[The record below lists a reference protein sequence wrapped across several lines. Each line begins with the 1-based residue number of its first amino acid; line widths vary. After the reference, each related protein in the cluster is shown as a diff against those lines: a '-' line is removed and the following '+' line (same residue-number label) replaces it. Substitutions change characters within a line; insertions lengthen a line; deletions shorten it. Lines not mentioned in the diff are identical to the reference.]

1 VRAKR
6 WFVVDAEPGQY
17 GVRLL
22 QGGGVDQAEFADQ
35 AVLTGAPDAFDAA
48 LGLGGVGG
56 DLFNAEFVES
66 ASELRGKLFS
76 SQLFGEG
83 PAGIVALEDAV
94 AIAVEA
100 ERDAVGGDHG
110 VQGAEIAD
118 GIFGF
123 ELEVSGQDLAGG
135 VVLKADESQG
145 RAATLEPVMTA
156 GVGERHHAETRTGRA
171 SGTILPRPTALRG
184 SHFCAPQDAAHGLA
198 TDSKFFYVAEFFRQM
213 RIVEALIL
221 AARQG
226 QDQLLLGKGNRP
238 RHGASA
244 IAMLYP
250 ADRIGLIAALEPLHL
265 PLTELQQAGGFA
277 YAQPPA
283 CCILNH
289 FHSLELFLT
298 HRHHPSR
305 VTKSRCS

>member
-1 VRAKR
+1 MN
-6 WFVVDAEPGQY
+6 E
-17 GVRLL
+17 
-22 QGGGVDQAEFADQ
+22 AEFADQ
-35 AVLTGAPDAFDAA
+35 ASAGAPDAFDAA
-48 LGLGGVGG
+48 LGLRGVGG
-56 DLFNAEFVES
+56 DLLDAEFVES
-66 ASELRGKLFS
+66 ASKLGGGLFS
-76 SQLFGEG
+76 GELFGEG
-83 PAGIVALEDAV
+83 PVGIVALEDAV
-94 AIAVEA
+94 TIAVEA

-123 ELEVSGQDLAGG
+123 ELKVSGEDLAGG

-145 RAATLEPVMTA
+145 RTATFEPVVTT
-156 GVGERHHAETRTGRA
+156 GVGERHHAETGTGRA
-171 SGTILPRPTALRG
+171 SGTILPRPAALRG
-184 SHFCAPQDAAHGLA
+184 SHVGASQNAPHGLPA
-198 TDSKFFYVAEFFRQM
+198 DGEVFLVTKFFRQM

-221 AARQG
+221 APSQAQN
-226 QDQLLLGKGNRP
+226 QLLLGKGKRP

-244 IAMLYP
+244 IAVLYP
-250 ADRIGLIAALEPLHL
+250 ADRIGPITAFETLHL
-265 PLTELQQAGGFA
+265 PFTELQQTGGFA

-289 FHSLELFLT
+289 LHSLELFLT